1 MVDRKF
7 AQACGGRTDL
17 STRDPA
23 QCGSVPRG
31 LPPAPG
37 SIARQAAAIA
47 RYDVQM
53 LDLAKRGSAGTASG
67 VDALLSAVV
76 FGGLAAFLPGARQPH
91 ASQPDPGHRSQL
103 AAPKRRGCRR
113 LGAHFWGRLCGPCC
127 SRSVPW
133 FGLCGLGGLAAWRF
147 RAVLPEGPGLTADD
161 APFQLLAGVVWLV
174 GATALLPRWLELS
187 GVATDAYPALL
198 LSALRGLLWLCTMAA
213 ILRAVLASTLKAGA
227 SLGADRRSGGA

>member
-1 MVDRKF
+1 MRRSDGPVNARSRTVRKR
-7 AQACGGRTDL
+7 A
-17 STRDPA
+17 TRPA
-23 QCGSVPRG
+23 SSAWLG
-31 LPPAPG
+31 
-37 SIARQAAAIA
+37 IARQAAAIA

-76 FGGLAAFLPGARQPH
+76 FGGLAAFLPALGSPTQ
-91 ASQPDPGHRSQL
+91 ASLTQVT
-103 AAPKRRGCRR
+103 AASWQHLNAGDVDG
-113 LGAHFWGRLCGPCC
+113 LGALLGQAVRPLLLALCALL
-127 SRSVPW
+127 
-133 FGLCGLGGLAAWRF
+133 GLCGLGGLAAWRF

-213 ILRAVLASTLKAGA
+213 ILRAVL
-227 SLGADRRSGGA
+227 SLRR